1 MEYTHDAYDQSM
13 AIVHSHW
20 LAVHLSLL
28 YCLCFTAALFDYCL
42 ITFCNRIDT
51 NRNISLFTDWDYHSH
66 RYRRSWRP
74 LAEGCIE
81 LLVYAAFS
89 SRQPSATSS
98 IVRYYQNSY
107 VRMPTCQYRTPPAH
121 LSPQAPLFLIQIT
134 LYHVDAH
141 MNLIIT
147 HDRHSHIWI
156 W

>member
-1 MEYTHDAYDQSM
+1 MTRTTNQWQSCTHTD
-13 AIVHSHW
+13 
-20 LAVHLSLL
+20 LLFTSLF
-28 YCLCFTAALFDYCL
+28 CTASSSRLLFSSTVQ

-51 NRNISLFTDWDYHSH
+51 NRNISLVTDGDYHSH

-74 LAEGCIE
+74 LGEGCLE

-89 SRQPSATSS
+89 SRQPSVTSS

-107 VRMPTCQYRTPPAH
+107 VRMPTCQCRTPPAH